1 MAALFFITSLG
12 LAVINGHKGV
22 AFDLMSQ
29 PEAQQ
34 DTTGIPTVDGSKS
47 ENPAANVK
55 SEEVPSITETK

>member
-1 MAALFFITSLG
+1 LFFITSLG

-34 DTTGIPTVDGSKS
+34 DTAGIPAT
-47 ENPAANVK
+47 NVK